1 MDQVEE
7 TSACTNNTHDPSI
20 YGGEPKNSIKSYKKI
35 QMKSVGVNSPIKV
48 QQDQLQQKDSIKA
61 GLCNV
66 RSCLSLFNATKS
78 WTSLG
83 QLQSSSRNTPM
94 QKQINQH
101 LAFNTNSK
109 SLAVGSELVPVLT
122 TISSFNNVSDMEVSS
137 ALDCLP
143 MLADW
148 EDVALLPAS
157 QPEQNISCI
166 PPVSDSNVG
175 TSLNSGERVIVLE
188 ESEMLS
194 HENFG
199 GTEETPQKSVTSKS
213 IVYKSPH
220 TTIYNIKEAKDPG
233 SDTFGFK
240 LPERKS
246 SNFNSVNSDVSHPLV
261 LGKHRLC
268 LDDSKRNPSSS
279 PLFPPAKKQTFT
291 IHEEKPASSNDS
303 PGAISSWKIVP
314 SVLTSTVNLQ
324 EPWKNGKITPPLC
337 KCGRRSKRLTVSN
350 NGPNHGKVFYC
361 CPVGKYQE
369 KRKCCG
375 YFKWEQTL
383 QKERA
388 NSIVLSDSPGGLT
401 FSSLETNLICDRNV
415 NFSTKHSLRLRP
427 SMRN

>member
-1 MDQVEE
+1 MDQIEE
-7 TSACTNNTHDPSI
+7 TSACTNNTHDPSV
-20 YGGEPKNSIKSYKKI
+20 YGREPKNSIKSYKKI
-35 QMKSVGVNSPIKV
+35 QMKSVSVNSPIKV
-48 QQDQLQQKDSIKA
+48 QQDQLQQKDSI

-66 RSCLSLFNATKS
+66 RSCLSLFNAPKS

-83 QLQSSSRNTPM
+83 QLQSSSWNTPM
-94 QKQINQH
+94 QKQINQY
-101 LAFNTNSK
+101 LAFNMNSK
-109 SLAVGSELVPVLT
+109 SSTVDSELVPVST

-157 QPEQNISCI
+157 QPKQNIYCI
-166 PPVSDSNVG
+166 PPVSDSNVD
-175 TSLNSGERVIVLE
+175 TSLNSGERVMVLE

-199 GTEETPQKSVTSKS
+199 GIEETPQKSVTSKS

-220 TTIYNIKEAKDPG
+220 TTIYNIKEAKGPG

-240 LPERKS
+240 LPECKS
-246 SNFNSVNSDVSHPLV
+246 SNLNSVNSNASHPSV
-261 LGKHRLC
+261 LGKHPLC
-268 LDDSKRNPSSS
+268 LDGSKRNPSSP
-279 PLFPPAKKQTFT
+279 PLFPPAKKQTCT

-303 PGAISSWKIVP
+303 PGAISSWKILP

-388 NSIVLSDSPGGLT
+388 NSIVLSHSPGGLT
-401 FSSLETNLICDRNV
+401 FSSLEKNLICDRNV
-415 NFSTKHSLRLRP
+415 NFSTKNSLRLRP